1 MTPDRHDIRP
11 VDQRIDDLA
20 LLEVRGNENV
30 AMEARGRSIGR
41 NRIGQIA
48 RGRASDRL
56 ESKFHGT
63 TQSNAHHAVLEGQRR
78 IIDRIVLNP
87 QFADPQPSGQTICLD
102 EWSIPHLSS
111 HRWFAGNRE
120 QFPIPPHVLGT
131 RANLIAGET
140 LADALVVISHFQRS
154 KIELANMCG
163 PQGVFSTAL
172 PALQCLHESVA
183 LAHKK
188 NNRRGNRSAH
198 IQKTDAV
205 GNKNPFRKARRG
217 LLGRRRFSSSPEL
230 CSSDRIWHLAV
241 EHVSSTGCRG
251 FIGPSPLPLWMSATV
266 TCSKGS

>member
-1 MTPDRHDIRP
+1 
-11 VDQRIDDLA
+11 
-20 LLEVRGNENV
+20 
-30 AMEARGRSIGR
+30 MEARGRSIGR

-48 RGRASDRL
+48 RGRAGDRL
-56 ESKFHGT
+56 ESKFHRAA
-63 TQSNAHHAVLEGQRR
+63 QSNAHHAVFEGQRR
-78 IIDRIVLNP
+78 IIDRIVFNP
-87 QFADPQPSGQTICLD
+87 QLADPQPSSQTICLD
-102 EWSIPHLSS
+102 QWGVPHLGSD
-111 HRWFAGNRE
+111 RRLAGNRE

-131 RANLIAGET
+131 RADLVPSET

-163 PQGVFSTAL
+163 LQGVFSSAL

-217 LLGRRRFSSSPEL
+217 LLRSRRFSSSPEL

-251 FIGPSPLPLWMSATV
+251 FIGPSPLPLWMSAAV
-266 TCSKGS
+266 TCSRGS